1 MPEEFEEAE
10 GPSEEAALRDR
21 GPEGW
26 ENWRAFLDRK
36 AAQDAWEVALYTDS
50 QVVGSIDALGPY
62 RLLNTVPATW
72 RADPGH
78 SELAIILRV
87 DGHDDFEPEHSRADW
102 ETAELGS
109 YHGGT
114 LGDEIAALVSLV
126 LGIRLQAGGMTRA
139 FESDGD
145 PRGTP
150 HEFAHRRP
158 RLIPPQRGQPSVLP
172 RIAVEQARLEDA
184 KPRLQTYPTLQMDNA
199 TALVRAARQF
209 QRGLWNADADPGL
222 AWLESVSA
230 IEVAAAHWREYGE
243 GYERIDVLERVRRY
257 APNIIDAVEV
267 AGEQVA
273 RRVAS
278 AVAHLVK
285 STDRFVQFLEA
296 FSPAR
301 PEPRPTHFA
310 LDWANLRPAF
320 IEIYKRRSD
329 ALHGGK
335 PIPWPMTHSPRETSN
350 GAFEEHSGGLGSW
363 SGNAYWPANETP
375 MYLNTFV
382 YIVRGTLLNWWGSM
396 LQPSSQ

>member
-1 MPEEFEEAE
+1 M
-10 GPSEEAALRDR
+10 
-21 GPEGW
+21 
-26 ENWRAFLDRK
+26 
-36 AAQDAWEVALYTDS
+36 
-50 QVVGSIDALGPY
+50 
-62 RLLNTVPATW
+62 
-72 RADPGH
+72 
-78 SELAIILRV
+78 
-87 DGHDDFEPEHSRADW
+87 
-102 ETAELGS
+102 
-109 YHGGT
+109 
-114 LGDEIAALVSLV
+114 
-126 LGIRLQAGGMTRA
+126 
-139 FESDGD
+139 
-145 PRGTP
+145 
-150 HEFAHRRP
+150 
-158 RLIPPQRGQPSVLP
+158 
-172 RIAVEQARLEDA
+172 
-184 KPRLQTYPTLQMDNA
+184 
-199 TALVRAARQF
+199 
-209 QRGLWNADADPGL
+209 
-222 AWLESVSA
+222 
-230 IEVAAAHWREYGE
+230 
-243 GYERIDVLERVRRY
+243 LERVRRY